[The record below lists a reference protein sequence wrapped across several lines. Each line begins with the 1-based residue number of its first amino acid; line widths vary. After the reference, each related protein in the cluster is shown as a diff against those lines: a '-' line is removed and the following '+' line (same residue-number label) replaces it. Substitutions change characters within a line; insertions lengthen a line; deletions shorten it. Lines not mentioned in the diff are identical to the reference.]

1 MDLVFAP
8 FLHFPFLIT
17 SFVHFRRVLKSK
29 WWNWL
34 FFFNF
39 IILQQHT
46 VLIKLS
52 KLWTAWSISTAYGDL
67 NYCEISRS
75 ITKPRVRRK
84 IKRRDLHQIVTKIC
98 KNWAEYK
105 VALLLNW
112 IYAIAFFWEELK
124 EKKES
129 ISRRFG
135 IRHLKFW
142 ANTRKPRGWH

>member
-1 MDLVFAP
+1 MLTVSLTVKYP
-8 FLHFPFLIT
+8 
-17 SFVHFRRVLKSK
+17 
-29 WWNWL
+29 L
-34 FFFNF
+34 FF
-39 IILQQHT
+39 T
-46 VLIKLS
+46 PSLS
-52 KLWTAWSISTAYGDL
+52 RNDEIDFSPLTLSCCNSTLFSSSYRNYGQPDQSRRPMGVL

-84 IKRRDLHQIVTKIC
+84 IKRRDLHQIVTKFC

-135 IRHLKFW
+135 IRHLEFW